1 MHGNAS
7 IFPNEIN
14 FTEKNLKIE
23 YTYRIYFRKSR
34 IGIKMSKIWENVL
47 KAVSGWNK

>member
-14 FTEKNLKIE
+14 FTEKNDDLFYKIE
-23 YTYRIYFRKSR
+23 KFTF
-34 IGIKMSKIWENVL
+34 
-47 KAVSGWNK
+47 

>member
-14 FTEKNLKIE
+14 FTEKNDDLFYKLKNLL
-23 YTYRIYFRKSR
+23 
-34 IGIKMSKIWENVL
+34 SKL
-47 KAVSGWNK
+47 HFQSF